1 MSEAIVYCDQCGR
14 MIPHSEVM
22 GGEALVSSD
31 AFALCATCAA
41 SLTQEQRAAIIMRKS
56 SAAIAAVKKRPR
68 APAAAAGA
76 AGGPPPRR
84 HARPPG
90 QATASRR
97 KSRASDRIPGQGRP
111 AKPRSVA
118 GFVILGGGM
127 LVGVAIAVFAL
138 GRRPERPG
146 KGSRKPPSARR
157 RVAVPADQTPAPDA
171 GGAQPQDTVSQP
183 LVSDAAAGRLDKIR
197 GMIEPTLGS
206 YAEIVSGL
214 EAFPDEF
221 PGTTEAAKA
230 KELLAKVKSDFS
242 ALAEGEF
249 RAARELAAEGKHV
262 QATSLL
268 GSIQG
273 RFSDSEWYRTRGKGE
288 VEAALRD
295 AKDAPAGGGQA
306 DRKDWPGARV

>member
-118 GFVILGGGM
+118 GFVILGSLLPRGAGWPSRP
-127 LVGVAIAVFAL
+127 I
-138 GRRPERPG
+138 RRLHP
-146 KGSRKPPSARR
+146 
-157 RVAVPADQTPAPDA
+157 TPA
-171 GGAQPQDTVSQP
+171 VRS
-183 LVSDAAAGRLDKIR
+183 R
-197 GMIEPTLGS
+197 
-206 YAEIVSGL
+206 
-214 EAFPDEF
+214 
-221 PGTTEAAKA
+221 
-230 KELLAKVKSDFS
+230 
-242 ALAEGEF
+242 
-249 RAARELAAEGKHV
+249 
-262 QATSLL
+262 
-268 GSIQG
+268 
-273 RFSDSEWYRTRGKGE
+273 RTRS
-288 VEAALRD
+288 RS
-295 AKDAPAGGGQA
+295 
-306 DRKDWPGARV
+306 RS